1 MRKDLK
7 SDRDNNTCQAKEL
20 LDDMIICD
28 TTMLFSGCTPECSE
42 RLRGNLTICIFI
54 ALPG

>member
-7 SDRDNNTCQAKEL
+7 SDRDNNTCQAGEL
-20 LDDMIICD
+20 LADTIICD
-28 TTMLFSGCTPECSE
+28 TTVLVSGCTPERSE
-42 RLRGNLTICIFI
+42 RLRGNPTIRIFF